1 MLSLNDVV
9 WRENYACTMNLIVI
23 PYRIDQTI
31 CFNGKKFR
39 QICKMVQNI
48 RRKSFAYLNLNSNI
62 GRNMHSW
69 LPMKCRSLKALFEW
83 HLLKKLFR
91 EDNKWKWQTSIY
103 INNCLIE
110 VKMQKCITATFYF
123 FYLIFLI
130 YIFIIKLNW
139 ARTRITI
146 KHNDISNKS
155 IPACWPVFLKPCTL
169 VLLI

>member
-31 CFNGKKFR
+31 CFNGKKRFR

-83 HLLKKLFR
+83 HLLKILFR
-91 EDNKWKWQTSIY
+91 EDNKWKWQASIN

-110 VKMQKCITATFYF
+110 VKMQKCITATLF
-123 FYLIFLI
+123 FFCLIFLRYTLI
-130 YIFIIKLNW
+130 Q
-139 ARTRITI
+139 
-146 KHNDISNKS
+146 NDILDNN
-155 IPACWPVFLKPCTL
+155 ILIDLIIAYLL
-169 VLLI
+169 VDQFS

>member
-1 MLSLNDVV
+1 MEKS
-9 WRENYACTMNLIVI
+9 
-23 PYRIDQTI
+23 
-31 CFNGKKFR
+31 FR
-39 QICKMVQNI
+39 RICKMVQNI
-48 RRKSFAYLNLNSNI
+48 RRKSFAYLNLDSNI

-83 HLLKKLFR
+83 LLLKKLFR

-130 YIFIIKLNW
+130 YILIIKLNW
-139 ARTRITI
+139 ARPIIQRMCINTYHDNITI
-146 KHNDISNKS
+146 NLIT
-155 IPACWPVFLKPCTL
+155 AYLL
-169 VLLI
+169 VDQFSQNLALSSC

>member
-1 MLSLNDVV
+1 MEKS
-9 WRENYACTMNLIVI
+9 
-23 PYRIDQTI
+23 
-31 CFNGKKFR
+31 FR

-48 RRKSFAYLNLNSNI
+48 RRKSFAYLNLDSNI

-91 EDNKWKWQTSIY
+91 EDNKWKWQISIY
-103 INNCLIE
+103 INNCLIQ

-130 YIFIIKLNW
+130 YIFTIKLNW

-169 VLLI
+169 VLLIWEHQDYAIVDALLHNIL